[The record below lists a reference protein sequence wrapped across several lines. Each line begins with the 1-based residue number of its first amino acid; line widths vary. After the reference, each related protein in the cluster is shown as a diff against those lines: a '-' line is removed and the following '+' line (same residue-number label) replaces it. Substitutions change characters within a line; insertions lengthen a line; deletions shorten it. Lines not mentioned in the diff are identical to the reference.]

1 MNKNK
6 IMLGTAP
13 ICFTSKCTIVTEQH
27 DDKWQ
32 ESARSWEVSC
42 EAIAPAPADDPIKRL
57 LDQEPTFDVTIE
69 RPIGKLPRK
78 MKKAFN
84 HTPFNK
90 NTKWMRKLL
99 CYMERRAITVR
110 RCTVD
115 MHPTADG
122 IEATFVSQDETK
134 RPL

>member
-1 MNKNK
+1 MKQIFIGNTPVVYSSSVHIATGN
-6 IMLGTAP
+6 T
-13 ICFTSKCTIVTEQH
+13 
-27 DDKWQ
+27 DNRWQ
-32 ESARSWEVSC
+32 EPAKSWEVSC

-57 LDQEPTFDVTIE
+57 LDQEPTFDVTIK

-99 CYMERRAITVR
+99 CYMERMAITVR